1 MKEPG
6 VEILPGSAGLADWRS
21 KIMNSQSLGRLA
33 GKRVLVTGASSG
45 IGKALALAFAK
56 EGAAVAIGANQR
68 ASQAQQVANS
78 IAAGGGKAIVV
89 VGDLV
94 SKKDTNR
101 IVDEAVTGLSGLDT
115 FVHCAGV
122 DVTQTALVHE
132 TSDEIWDQMVTI
144 HMTSAFRIA
153 RRAIP
158 TLLKNQASSVLLV
171 GSVAGLVGWAGD
183 VAYNV
188 AKAGLHHLAK
198 CIAADY
204 AKTGLRANAIA
215 PGVIDTPLTRAY
227 ASGMEG
233 GLEAGMLELAKMHPI
248 GRYATVEEVT
258 GAAVYLVSDESR
270 FVTGVILP
278 IDGGLTMV

>member
-1 MKEPG
+1 M
-6 VEILPGSAGLADWRS
+6 V
-21 KIMNSQSLGRLA
+21 SQSLGRLA
-33 GKRVLVTGASSG
+33 GKRVLITGASSG

-56 EGAAVAIGANQR
+56 EGAAVALGANQR
-68 ASQAQQVANS
+68 AAQALQVSQS
-78 IAAGGGKAIVV
+78 ISDAGGKAMVV

-94 SKKDTNR
+94 SHKDTNR
-101 IVDEAVTGLSGLDT
+101 IVDEAVDGLGGLDT

-122 DVTQTALVHE
+122 DVLQTAPVHE
-132 TSDEIWDQMVTI
+132 TSDEIWNQMITV
-144 HMTSAFRIA
+144 HLTSAFWLA
-153 RRAIP
+153 KRAIP
-158 TLLKNQASSVLLV
+158 SLLNNKTSSVLFV

-204 AKTGLRANAIA
+204 AKTCLRANVIA

-233 GLEAGMLELAKMHPI
+233 GLEAGMLELAKMHPM

-258 GAAVYLVSDESR
+258 GAAVYLTSDEAR
-270 FVTGVILP
+270 FVTGIILP

>member
-1 MKEPG
+1 
-6 VEILPGSAGLADWRS
+6 
-21 KIMNSQSLGRLA
+21 MNSQYSGRLT

-45 IGKALALAFAK
+45 IGKAFALAFAK
-56 EGAAVAIGANQR
+56 EGAAVALGANKR
-68 ASQAQQVANS
+68 AAQAQQVAQS
-78 IAAGGGKAIVV
+78 ITAVGGKATVV

-94 SKKDTNR
+94 SNKDTNR
-101 IVDEAVTGLSGLDT
+101 IVDEAVNGLGGLDT

-122 DVTQTALVHE
+122 DVAQTALVHE
-132 TSDEIWDQMVTI
+132 TSNEIWDQMITI

-153 RRAIP
+153 RRALP
-158 TLLKNQASSVLLV
+158 TLLSNQLSSVLFV
-171 GSVAGLVGWAGD
+171 GSVAGLVGWTGD

-204 AKTGLRANAIA
+204 AKAGLRANAIA

-233 GLEAGMLELAKMHPI
+233 GLDAGMIELAKMHPI
-248 GRYATVEEVT
+248 GRYATVDEVT
-258 GAAVYLVSDESR
+258 GAAVYLISDEAR
-270 FVTGVILP
+270 FVTGIILP